1 MTDRLKYAINCREDP
16 LSGWGEGEGGKEVV
30 GIVVMVWWGLELYQL
45 LCFILIK
52 RESTSIIIIIIIIII
67 ISSNARQNNNN
78 NGWRLVIKKITIIKQ

>member
-1 MTDRLKYAINCREDP
+1 MFLIKLPQYSTQDIMTDRLKYAINCREDP

-52 RESTSIIIIIIIIII
+52 RESIY
-67 ISSNARQNNNN
+67 
-78 NGWRLVIKKITIIKQ
+78 